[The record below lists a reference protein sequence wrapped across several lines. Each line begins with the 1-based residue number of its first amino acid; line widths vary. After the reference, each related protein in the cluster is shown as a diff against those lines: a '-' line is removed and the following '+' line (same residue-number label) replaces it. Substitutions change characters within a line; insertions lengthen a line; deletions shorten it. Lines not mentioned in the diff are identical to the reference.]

1 MDLSTHKPVKM
12 ITGEGCVEKNGKII
26 VALGKKAYI
35 VTGRHSAD
43 VCGAM
48 EDVASV
54 LAKYGI
60 PYERMNRVPE
70 NPPADMCHEA
80 GSECRNT
87 GCDFVIAMGGGSAL
101 DAAKAIAAYAA
112 NPDAE
117 EMDIFDLE
125 KIPVPSLPMIAIPTT
140 AGTGSEACPYSV
152 LTIENGLKKK
162 TFKSPSSSP
171 RAAFIDPRY
180 TYTLSRDYT
189 ISTALD
195 ALAHSIESYLS
206 PKACDAS
213 MEAALY
219 GAKEVWAVIFRNRD
233 ANGDIDAGGFT
244 KKQRERLMYAAS
256 AAGIAIS
263 YTGTGFPHPLG
274 YSVTLSYGI
283 PHGRAC
289 AAFEGAYLTYNML
302 RTEGRKKIEELAEHL
317 GTTAEKMIEEIPA
330 MGNVNL
336 KLTAEQIEEMIDRV
350 AGAGNYANS
359 PYIISRGEMSDIY
372 NRLFN

>member
-1 MDLSTHKPVKM
+1 LR
-12 ITGEGCVEKNGKII
+12 EKHSDII
-26 VALGKKAYI
+26 ASLGKKAYI
-35 VTGRHSAD
+35 VTGKHSAD
-43 VCGAM
+43 ACGAM
-48 EDVASV
+48 DDIGMV
-54 LAKYGI
+54 LGKHGI
-60 PYERMNRVPE
+60 PYVRMNKVPE

-80 GSECRNT
+80 GKECREA
-87 GCDFVIAMGGGSAL
+87 GCDFVIAAGGGSAL

-112 NPDAE
+112 NPSADV
-117 EMDIFDLE
+117 MDIFDLS
-125 KIPVPSLPMIAIPTT
+125 KIPAESLPMIAIPTT

-171 RAAFIDPRY
+171 KAAFIDPRY

-213 MEAALY
+213 EEAALY
-219 GAKEVWAVIFRNRD
+219 AAKEVWAVIFRNND
-233 ANGDIDAGGFT
+233 ANGEIDAGGFT

-274 YSVTLSYGI
+274 YSITLSCQI

-289 AAFEGAYLTYNML
+289 AAFEGAYLSYNML
-302 RTEGRKKIEELAEHL
+302 SKTGREKIETLAAELN
-317 GTTAEKMIEEIPA
+317 TTAEDMIKEIPA
-330 MGNVNL
+330 MGSVNL
-336 KLTAEQIEEMIDRV
+336 TLTDYEIEEMIDRV
-350 AGAGNYANS
+350 VGAGNYANS
-359 PYIISRGEMSDIY
+359 PYVISRGEMSDIY
-372 NRLFN
+372 NRLFK